1 VKLGIGRPPV
11 GVDAADFVLMPFLV
25 EERETADGLCARAID
40 ALECLLLEG
49 PTAAMNRF
57 HVREPEDSAEV

>member
-1 VKLGIGRPPV
+1 
-11 GVDAADFVLMPFLV
+11 V

-57 HVREPEDSAEV
+57 HVREPEDSTEV